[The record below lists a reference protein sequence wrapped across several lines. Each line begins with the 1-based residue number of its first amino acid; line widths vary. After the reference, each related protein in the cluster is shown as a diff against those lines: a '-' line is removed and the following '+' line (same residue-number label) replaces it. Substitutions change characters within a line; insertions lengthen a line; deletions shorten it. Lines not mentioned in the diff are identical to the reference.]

1 MLLNS
6 RTQESETLVRG
17 LGRLVEWQFSKYGS
31 LTSRSPQE
39 VSEMQVFGLSSR
51 QTELETTGGALG
63 PLL

>member
-1 MLLNS
+1 MVEF
-6 RTQESETLVRG
+6 RIQESETLVRG
-17 LGRLVEWQFSKYGS
+17 LGRLVEWQFSKCGS
-31 LTSRSPQE
+31 LTSCIPQE

>member
-1 MLLNS
+1 MVEF
-6 RTQESETLVRG
+6 RIQESETLVRG
-17 LGRLVEWQFSKYGS
+17 LDRLVEWQFSKCGS